1 MAGGL
6 IAAAIAPHT
15 PFLLDEA
22 HTPPRLRGVLAGCHE
37 LGRLIRGLAPDLLVI
52 NSSHWNTPF
61 LWYVTSHKR
70 HRGRII
76 SDKDDHQIGT
86 RDYDYSGDPEFAHAL
101 AAAIAADGLP
111 SGEADDPTLSWDYGV
126 YVPANFISPDAKL
139 RIVVLSTCLMATL
152 AECRRVGSLVD
163 RVARQ
168 TGRRTVFIASTA
180 FAHKLAVDPENEPP
194 PAHREADLAFIGLLR
209 DGRFAEAWTRLPSYA
224 AQVHAELAGRSLAI
238 FLGGFDP
245 AAPVTP
251 HALGE
256 YGHSSGSGNF
266 ALALVRQPESAA
278 LS

>member
-22 HTPPRLRGVLAGCHE
+22 NTPPRLHGVLAGCRD

-61 LWYVTSHKR
+61 LWYVTSHNR
-70 HRGRII
+70 HRGRCI

-86 RDYDYSGDPEFAHAL
+86 RDYDYPGDPEFAHAL
-101 AAAIAADGLP
+101 AGAIAADGLP
-111 SGEADDPTLSWDYGV
+111 SGEADDPMLSWDYGV
-126 YVPANFISPDAKL
+126 YVPAKFVSPDATM
-139 RIVVLSTCLMATL
+139 RVVVLSTCLMATL
-152 AECRRVGSLVD
+152 SECRRVGGLIDS
-163 RVARQ
+163 VARQ
-168 TGRRTVFIASTA
+168 TGRRTIFIASTA
-180 FAHKLAVDPENEPP
+180 FAHKLVLEPENAPP
-194 PAHREADLAFIGLLR
+194 PEHLEADLAFIGLLR
-209 DGRFAEAWTRLPSYA
+209 DGRLADAWTRLPSYA
-224 AQVHAELAGRSLAI
+224 ATVHAELAGRSLAT

-245 AAPVTP
+245 AVRVTP

-266 ALALVRQPESAA
+266 TLALVRQPEPAH
-278 LS
+278 